1 LALKSLDPKTK
12 PRIFH
17 GWYIVGTVI
26 LVGTFLGGFQ
36 SYAFSFF
43 FIPIS
48 EDLDLSR
55 TATSGVLTLRA
66 IIMAIFALPVGIFL
80 DKYGSRVLMVFGII
94 VGGLSTIGMFWVNSL
109 LAFYL
114 AMGVGR
120 TLGVATA
127 AGEVGTTTV
136 AKWFVRRR
144 GRAMAFATMGTP
156 MAGVILPILTV
167 FLISS
172 FGWRAA
178 FAMYGAFLM
187 AVLLLPAFLFMRRMP
202 EDMGLLPDGDHPDDE
217 PIMVNG
223 KQQATADEPVWTMP
237 MAVRTP
243 SLWLLTLSMNFS
255 MLMIGAVM
263 LHIVPY
269 ITDQGFSNELGA
281 VTITTMAVGAVSAK
295 FFWGFLSEKYPFRYL
310 MAIGQLLDATA
321 LVVFIS
327 FPSTAGILIGGAMFG
342 FARTQAIWSAIGYA
356 SYYGRH
362 FLGTVR
368 GVVAPFRL
376 ISGAG
381 GPILAGVFYDSFGNY
396 NAIFLLLA
404 ASSAT
409 GAFFAVLARPPVHP
423 SERTSTRDEIQ
434 V

>member
-1 LALKSLDPKTK
+1 
-12 PRIFH
+12 
-17 GWYIVGTVI
+17 
-26 LVGTFLGGFQ
+26 
-36 SYAFSFF
+36 
-43 FIPIS
+43 
-48 EDLDLSR
+48 
-55 TATSGVLTLRA
+55 
-66 IIMAIFALPVGIFL
+66 
-80 DKYGSRVLMVFGII
+80 
-94 VGGLSTIGMFWVNSL
+94 
-109 LAFYL
+109 
-114 AMGVGR
+114 
-120 TLGVATA
+120 
-127 AGEVGTTTV
+127 
-136 AKWFVRRR
+136 
-144 GRAMAFATMGTP
+144 
-156 MAGVILPILTV
+156 
-167 FLISS
+167 
-172 FGWRAA
+172 
-178 FAMYGAFLM
+178 
-187 AVLLLPAFLFMRRMP
+187 
-202 EDMGLLPDGDHPDDE
+202 
-217 PIMVNG
+217 
-223 KQQATADEPVWTMP
+223 
-237 MAVRTP
+237 
-243 SLWLLTLSMNFS
+243 
-255 MLMIGAVM
+255 
-263 LHIVPY
+263 
-269 ITDQGFSNELGA
+269 
-281 VTITTMAVGAVSAK
+281 MAVGAVSAK

-321 LVVFIS
+321 LVAFIS

>member
-1 LALKSLDPKTK
+1 LALKSLDPKSK
-12 PRIFH
+12 LRIFH
-17 GWYIVGTVI
+17 GWYIVATVI

-48 EDLDLSR
+48 EDLSLNR

-66 IIMAIFALPVGIFL
+66 IIMAAFALPVGLFL
-80 DKYGSRVLMVFGII
+80 DKYGSRVLMVAGII
-94 VGGLSTIGMFWVNSL
+94 IGGLSTIGMYWVNSL
-109 LAFYL
+109 WAFYL

-136 AKWFVRRR
+136 AKWFVRQR

-156 MAGVILPILTV
+156 MAGVILPVLTV
-167 FLISS
+167 FLISN

-178 FAMYGAFLM
+178 FAVYGIFLM
-187 AVLLLPAFLFMRRMP
+187 AVLLLPAYLFMRRMP
-202 EDMGLLPDGDHPDDE
+202 EDVGLLPDGDSPDDE
-217 PIMVNG
+217 PVSVDG
-223 KQQATADEPVWTMP
+223 KKQVTSGDPIWTMP
-237 MAVRTP
+237 QAVRTP

-255 MLMIGAVM
+255 MVMIGAVM
-263 LHIVPY
+263 LHIIPY
-269 ITDQGFSNELGA
+269 ISDHGFSDGVGA
-281 VTITTMAVGAVSAK
+281 VTITIMAASAVAAK
-295 FFWGFLSEKYPFRYL
+295 FFWGVLSEKYPFRYL
-310 MAIGQLLDATA
+310 MALGQLLDASA
-321 LVVFIS
+321 LVVFIA
-327 FPSTAGILIGGAMFG
+327 FPSTPGILIGGAMFG

-376 ISGAG
+376 VSGAG

-396 NAIFLLLA
+396 NAVFLLLA

-409 GAFFAVLARPPVHP
+409 GAFFALLARPPVHP
-423 SERTSTRDEIQ
+423 SERAAAQGETRS
-434 V
+434 